1 MGEEQGISIRAR
13 FDHAPTSLKGALILR
28 GEDAN
33 PHQVVLSDVRLV
45 AVDGTWD
52 AGRALRLPGSTVDVA
67 PRRDVF
73 VPFEVGV
80 ADLDPGWYGFRC
92 ETVVDGIAGTF
103 DGGRRFAVPWPRGSV
118 RRTTVKVDA
127 ALRLG
132 AASIRVAQVECAG
145 DSVRV
150 PFVAEPAVRPTATAS
165 ADGVPVPVIDVEV
178 DAAGKGRVLAYPA
191 LRSHATYRVEFAVD
205 GASAT
210 LDVPLA

>member
-80 ADLDPGWYGFRC
+80 ADLDPDHRVAGAERHGARAAD
-92 ETVVDGIAGTF
+92 VD
-103 DGGRRFAVPWPRGSV
+103 DGVGDELADQEPYVLDRRRPGAPAQLIGHGVPGRRNRCRRGRERPLDRGAPTLPV
-118 RRTTVKVDA
+118 VHGGQVTVQK
-127 ALRLG
+127 RG
-132 AASIRVAQVECAG
+132 IG
-145 DSVRV
+145 
-150 PFVAEPAVRPTATAS
+150 
-165 ADGVPVPVIDVEV
+165 PV
-178 DAAGKGRVLAYPA
+178 
-191 LRSHATYRVEFAVD
+191 S
-205 GASAT
+205 
-210 LDVPLA
+210 

>member
-80 ADLDPGWYGFRC
+80 AFYLSRRVLHPRDEPLQRGRFHPLEGERLGPPLERELRGVVRSVEREPH
-92 ETVVDGIAGTF
+92 ETG
-103 DGGRRFAVPWPRGSV
+103 
-118 RRTTVKVDA
+118 DA
-127 ALRLG
+127 ADIDD
-132 AASIRVAQVECAG
+132 AAPGVAQEG
-145 DSVRV
+145 Q
-150 PFVAEPAVRPTATAS
+150 AS
-165 ADGVPVPVIDVEV
+165 ALASDDRIRKIYLGV
-178 DAAGKGRVLAYPA
+178 A
-191 LRSHATYRVEFAVD
+191 
-205 GASAT
+205 
-210 LDVPLA
+210 

>member
-33 PHQVVLSDVRLV
+33 PHQVILRDVRLV
-45 AVDGTWD
+45 AVDGDWEG
-52 AGRALRLPGSTVDVA
+52 GRPVRLPGSTVDVA

-80 ADLDPGWYGFRC
+80 ADLEPGWYGFHC
-92 ETVVDGIAGTF
+92 DTSVDGVVGSF
-103 DGGRRFAVPWPRGSV
+103 EGGRRFAVAWPRGSV
-118 RRTTVKVDA
+118 RRGTVKVDA
-127 ALRLG
+127 ALRVG
-132 AASIRVAQVECAG
+132 DASIRVAQVECAG
-145 DSVRV
+145 DSVRI
-150 PFVAEPAVRPTATAS
+150 PFLAEPAVRPTATAS
-165 ADGVPVPVIDVEV
+165 ADGRPVPVIDVEV

-191 LRSHATYRVEFAVD
+191 LRSHASYRVEFAL
-205 GASAT
+205 GGSSAT